1 MLPYVRLLQY
11 AAHEIVFRTA
21 HVQAFVVQFQAIVFL
36 YESLVTKPILAEVS
50 TLCLIIYIAVLDS
63 LLFHHLQI
71 IEFSFHIEKRKHM
84 NVYAFIKRASPGKD

>member
-50 TLCLIIYIAVLDS
+50 TLSNYLYCSIR
-63 LLFHHLQI
+63 LFTVS
-71 IEFSFHIEKRKHM
+71 SFTNYRIFFPYREEETYERLRLH
-84 NVYAFIKRASPGKD
+84 